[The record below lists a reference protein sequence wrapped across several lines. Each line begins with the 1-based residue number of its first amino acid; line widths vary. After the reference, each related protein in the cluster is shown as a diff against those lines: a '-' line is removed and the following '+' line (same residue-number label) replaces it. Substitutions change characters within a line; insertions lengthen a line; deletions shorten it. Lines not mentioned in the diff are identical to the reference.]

1 MTTDPSVPRPAGS
14 STSVPPPVTS
24 SVHPPRPTTQLVS
37 VSSPGA
43 IVGAVLTMALGIAL
57 GLANQAAGTTEMGLR
72 VPALLAALLM
82 VGQGVVS
89 LRKSL
94 PQRQEIEVIPDP
106 ESGPRGREL
115 AVVRPIA
122 QRQHPVTPVAVRPTP
137 ATLSVPITVL
147 LLAAWLGLADLRVAA
162 PPTLS
167 VLSLVAAFAL
177 FALGWGLLPA
187 RR

>member
-1 MTTDPSVPRPAGS
+1 MTTDPSVPRPTAQS
-14 STSVPPPVTS
+14 SVPPRSQTQQVTIS
-24 SVHPPRPTTQLVS
+24 QPAGL
-37 VSSPGA
+37 
-43 IVGAVLTMALGIAL
+43 VGAGLTIALGVAL
-57 GLANQAAGTTEMGLR
+57 GLANQQADNTEMALR

-82 VGQGVVS
+82 VGQGVVN

-94 PQRQEIEVIPDP
+94 PRQEHMEVSDG
-106 ESGPRGREL
+106 EAGGRGREL
-115 AVVRPIA
+115 AVVRPIPA
-122 QRQHPVTPVAVRPTP
+122 RPGTPMAVRPTP
-137 ATLSVPITVL
+137 ATLSVPIVVI

>member
-1 MTTDPSVPRPAGS
+1 MTTDPSVPRPTVPS
-14 STSVPPPVTS
+14 SAM
-24 SVHPPRPTTQLVS
+24 PRPQAQQVTVS
-37 VSSPGA
+37 QPA
-43 IVGAVLTMALGIAL
+43 TMVGAVLTVALGIAL
-57 GLANQAAGTTEMGLR
+57 GLANQNADNTAMGLR

-82 VGQGVVS
+82 VGQGVVN

-94 PQRQEIEVIPDP
+94 PRQEHIEVVPDG
-106 ESGPRGREL
+106 ENRGREL
-115 AVVRPIA
+115 AVVRPMPA
-122 QRQHPVTPVAVRPTP
+122 RSPGTPVAVRPTP
-137 ATLSVPITVL
+137 ATLSVPIVVV

>member
-1 MTTDPSVPRPAGS
+1 MSTEPSGPRPN
-14 STSVPPPVTS
+14 VTP
-24 SVHPPRPTTQLVS
+24 PPRPVTRTVS

-43 IVGAVLTMALGIAL
+43 IVGAVLTIALGIAL
-57 GLANQAAGTTEMGLR
+57 GLANQGASGTAMALR

-82 VGQGVVS
+82 VGSGVQN
-89 LRKSL
+89 LTKNL
-94 PQRQEIEVIPDP
+94 PKQQDVELIAEG

-115 AVVRPIA
+115 AVVRPMPA
-122 QRQHPVTPVAVRPTP
+122 RPAVTAVAVKPSP
-137 ATLSVPITVL
+137 STLTVPIVVMV
-147 LLAAWLGLADLRVAA
+147 LAAWLGLADLRVPA

-177 FALGWGLLPA
+177 FALGWQLLPA